1 MSFMTRAGPNS
12 RVTLSHMYQ
21 KPKLM
26 LSDKL
31 YRLQNKDTVDPEYLV
46 LAIASAW
53 TQRHLSTLKTGLAE
67 SQTNISQDI
76 VRALL
81 VKIPEPKEQ
90 ARIVSALREIDRELE
105 SSRASNIKLQSLKTA
120 LMQDLLTG
128 KVRVTP
134 LLQQAEATSHG

>member
-1 MSFMTRAGPNS
+1 
-12 RVTLSHMYQ
+12 
-21 KPKLM
+21 M

-105 SSRASNIKLQSLKTA
+105 SERASNIKLQSLKTA